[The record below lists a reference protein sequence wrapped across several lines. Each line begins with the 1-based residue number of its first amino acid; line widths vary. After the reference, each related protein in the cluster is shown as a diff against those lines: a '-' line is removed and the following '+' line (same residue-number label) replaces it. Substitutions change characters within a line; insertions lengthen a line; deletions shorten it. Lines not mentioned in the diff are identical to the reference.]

1 LGLIDHHGLSQRR
14 VDHPDAPAP
23 IRQAD
28 AAGRHGVD
36 GGGFHL
42 SEVQKGI
49 VDHQLHGVL
58 YLARLLG
65 WLRAMQRGEQ
75 LDEWA
80 GAQVKV
86 TQLLKVLERP
96 AAHEHLSLHSQPQ
109 RRAVQPGQRLICSVS
124 GSDERPL
131 PAAVVFSQCD
141 RRLELFLDEV
151 DGLGMSSRAS

>member
-1 LGLIDHHGLSQRR
+1 
-14 VDHPDAPAP
+14 
-23 IRQAD
+23 
-28 AAGRHGVD
+28 
-36 GGGFHL
+36 
-42 SEVQKGI
+42 
-49 VDHQLHGVL
+49 
-58 YLARLLG
+58 
-65 WLRAMQRGEQ
+65 MQRGEQ